1 MKDIGSGLLACT
13 RTFADSLV
21 NNNYE

>member
-1 MKDIGSGLLACT
+1 MKDLGSGLLACT